1 MSDWSK
7 RGCYELFFLAQTK
20 VFARGH
26 IYDFGHGGDTMQRKA
41 NFKKRELKIA
51 KKLQTSSVQGSF
63 FFLSSSPFCN

>member
-41 NFKKRELKIA
+41 NFKKSKS
-51 KKLQTSSVQGSF
+51 KSQGSKEEDCTVAFSFSF
-63 FFLSSSPFCN
+63 FSVL